1 MTDDFRIWITVDGD
15 GVVGELL
22 EGLRTGDAARE
33 VEGKLGERV
42 VVSHADDQLFLYT
55 ATHEDAEA
63 AAAAVRPA
71 IEHHKLRVVEQRLQR
86 WHPEA
91 EVWEDAER
99 PLPATE
105 AEREAEHAHLQ
116 AVEASESRETRLP
129 QWEVRVTLP
138 DAQAAR
144 DYAERLEGE
153 GLYVVRRSEFVL
165 AGANTED
172 EARGLAD
179 RLRDGAPEGA
189 RFEVEAN
196 GSAVWTAMHPFAIFG
211 GLGQ

>member
-1 MTDDFRIWITVDGD
+1 MRPTSRGRPSRPPSSTTAERPRPASRAATSTSRSSGPASGPARRPRAASPTAYDARAMTDDFRIWITVDGD

-22 EGLRTGDAARE
+22 EGLRTGDAARD

-105 AEREAEHAHLQ
+105 EEREAEHAHLQ
-116 AVEASESRETRLP
+116 AVEA
-129 QWEVRVTLP
+129 
-138 DAQAAR
+138 
-144 DYAERLEGE
+144 AE
-153 GLYVVRRSEFVL
+153 
-165 AGANTED
+165 
-172 EARGLAD
+172 
-179 RLRDGAPEGA
+179 
-189 RFEVEAN
+189 
-196 GSAVWTAMHPFAIFG
+196 
-211 GLGQ
+211 